1 MSAPWGGRAVRP
13 RPAQQSPPES
23 PPPAQARQLRPR
35 CRSAVRNSFRGGG
48 PPFHPRLRIWSGR
61 TVRELGPGRP
71 ETADLK
77 RFRRPRAGSG
87 WRTVLS
93 PIVEAGPLGAG
104 RRPPGGA
111 GSSSRP
117 RRTTSCAWRGPMRAT
132 PPRAGGRRPKA
143 PHRKRRNAW
152 GVPPLKWPFSRRPA
166 LDLGEQAESP

>member
-1 MSAPWGGRAVRP
+1 MTDRCTLGPQGVGTWPGRARGRRAYKSSRRSSARRP
-13 RPAQQSPPES
+13 
-23 PPPAQARQLRPR
+23 
-35 CRSAVRNSFRGGG
+35 CGGG
-48 PPFHPRLRIWSGR
+48 PPFHPRLPTLGR
-61 TVRELGPGRP
+61 QDGQELGPGRP
-71 ETADLK
+71 ETADPSDFVVLA
-77 RFRRPRAGSG
+77 RAPGG
-87 WRTVLS
+87 RTVLS

-104 RRPPGGA
+104 RRPPCGA

-152 GVPPLKWPFSRRPA
+152 GVPPLKWPFSRRRSA